1 MGDTAEGA
9 KRMNYAEAE
18 EYINRIPRFSK
29 IKSEENVDEIL
40 TLFGHPEKNFAY
52 IHVAGTNGKGSVCA
66 FLDSMLRRAG
76 KKTGLFTSPH
86 LITTTERMKINGT
99 DISETEF
106 TEIFEE
112 LLRVVKEREKEGH
125 LHPIYFEWLY
135 LMAMIWF
142 GRQGIE
148 YGIIE
153 TGLGGRLDATNH
165 IERPVLTIITSISYD
180 HMEILGSTLTEI
192 AGEKAG
198 ILKEGVPVICDG
210 SEPEALAVIQERAA
224 MLHCPLTVVKPE
236 QVKILLNRGK
246 NIDFLL
252 QDRYDKSYRIHLQTE
267 AVYQTMNGSLAWMAV
282 KELQKQDMKLQQ
294 KEDAVFLEG
303 MANMHWPGR
312 LEELLPG
319 VYVDGAHNVGGIR
332 KLRESIAASFAGRP
346 VWLLFAVASDKD
358 YGEMIRILCTI
369 PDLKGVTVT
378 EIENN
383 RRTNLET
390 VSAIFEKNWHGY
402 VGHSYNINEAIVDS
416 ERQAA
421 KYPNAVLICAGSLY
435 LAGSVIDALHG
446 ADAPM
451 DEKVQEGRTD
461 D

>member
-1 MGDTAEGA
+1 
-9 KRMNYAEAE
+9 MNYAEAE
-18 EYINRIPRFSK
+18 EYINQIPRFSK
-29 IKSEENVDEIL
+29 VKSEENVDEIL
-40 TLFGHPEKNFAY
+40 ALFGHPEKKFAY

-66 FLDSMLRRAG
+66 FLDSMLRMAG

-86 LITTTERMKINGT
+86 LITTTERMKINGQN
-99 DISETEF
+99 ISEEAF

-112 LLRVVKEREKEGH
+112 LLHVVKVREKAGH
-125 LHPIYFEWLY
+125 LHPTYFEWLY
-135 LMAMIWF
+135 LMAMLWF

-153 TGLGGRLDATNH
+153 TGLGGRLDVTNH
-165 IERPVLTIITSISYD
+165 ITQPVLTIITSISYD

-198 ILKEGVPVICDG
+198 ILKSGVPVICDG
-210 SEPEALAVIQERAA
+210 SEPEAMAVIRKRAA
-224 MLHCPLTVVKPE
+224 ILHCPLKVIEPE

-252 QDRYDKSYRIHLQTE
+252 QDRYDNKSYRIHVQTE

-282 KELQKQDMKLQQ
+282 KELQKQDSELQQ
-294 KEDAVFLEG
+294 TEDGVFLEG
-303 MANMHWPGR
+303 MAHMHWPGR

-369 PDLKGVTVT
+369 PELKGVTVT
-378 EIENN
+378 EIENY
-383 RRTNLET
+383 RRTDLET
-390 VSAIFEKNWHGY
+390 VASIFRKNWHGY
-402 VGHSYNINEAIVDS
+402 VGHSYNINEAITTS
-416 ERQAA
+416 EQQAA

-435 LAGSVIDALHG
+435 LAGSVIEAL
-446 ADAPM
+446 
-451 DEKVQEGRTD
+451 QR
-461 D
+461 